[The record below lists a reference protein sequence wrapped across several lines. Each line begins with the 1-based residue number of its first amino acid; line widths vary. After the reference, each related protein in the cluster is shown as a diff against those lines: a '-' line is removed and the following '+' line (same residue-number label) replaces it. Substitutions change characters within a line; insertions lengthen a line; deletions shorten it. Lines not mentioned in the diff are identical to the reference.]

1 MILIGVYHSLHMTRM
16 VCETLRQLDQRGVP
30 PLVVAF
36 SEMAAAEVQT
46 LGLPFIRAGK
56 VFRATAPVERQLVEL
71 AGRAAEADEDVRFH
85 GVPLAPLMRHSLLLL
100 GREANGSA
108 RYRLAMDA
116 MRYLLCA
123 ERVFDLFRP
132 SAVIVWNGMRM
143 DSAAYLELAKARGI
157 PSRQVE
163 RGPLPGTMFCD
174 ASGIN
179 GGASV
184 TRLQEM
190 PDVKAKDV
198 EWSERVVQRY
208 RSSGQSAWEQ
218 PARIEDADLLREC
231 GVPPDKRIALYACQ
245 VPDDTNIVAY
255 SPFKDDYMAVFDW
268 LARAYADATDTVLV
282 VKKHPKGPDLR
293 KTLWDRFGPNAI
305 WVDRGNIQQWLTLAH
320 HVVCINS
327 TVGFEAALC
336 GKPVILL
343 GQAFYG
349 GTGCRNWGLTEDCGS
364 ADALKAAVSRI
375 LIRAGDQGTAANA
388 SRLLAILHARMELL
402 DTESRDDQERW
413 VDLLAG
419 FCMNRNAHVELERI
433 VTACNDWTI
442 EVLELGPESLR
453 FQDEAALWKSNYLRL
468 AGAFPL
474 KHLLR
479 LRRWLLRLGK
489 PPWEEDS

>member
-1 MILIGVYHSLHMTRM
+1 MILIGAYHSLHMTRM
-16 VCETLRQLDQRGVP
+16 ICESLRHLDQRGVP

-36 SEMAAAEVQT
+36 TEMAAAEIQT

-56 VFRATAPVERQLVEL
+56 VFRATDSVERQLVEL
-71 AGRAAEADEDVRFH
+71 AERAAETDEDVRFH
-85 GVPLAPLMRHSLLLL
+85 GVPIAPLMRHSLLLL

-108 RYRLAMDA
+108 RRRLAVDA
-116 MRYLLCA
+116 TRYLLCA
-123 ERVFDLFRP
+123 ERIFDLFRP
-132 SAVIVWNGMRM
+132 SAVIVWNGTRM
-143 DSAAYLELAKARGI
+143 ESAAYLELAKARGI
-157 PSRQVE
+157 PTRQVE

-184 TRLQEM
+184 TRLQET
-190 PDVKAKDV
+190 PDVEAKDV

-218 PARIEDADLLREC
+218 PARIEDADLLRAC
-231 GVPPDKRIALYACQ
+231 GVPPNKRIALYACQ

-282 VKKHPKGPDLR
+282 VKKHPKGPDLKEVLR
-293 KTLWDRFGPNAI
+293 DRIGPNTI
-305 WVDRGNIQQWLTLAH
+305 WVDRGNIQQWLALAH

-349 GTGCRNWGLTEDCGS
+349 GTGCRNWGLTEDCSSGG
-364 ADALKAAVSRI
+364 ALKDAVKRI
-375 LIRAGDQGTAANA
+375 LGRAADQGTAANA
-388 SRLLAILHARMELL
+388 TRLLATLHARMELL

-413 VDLLAG
+413 VDILAG
-419 FCMNRNAHVELERI
+419 FCMNRNAHVGLERI

-442 EVLELGPESLR
+442 EVQKLGPESQR
-453 FQDEAALWKSNYLRL
+453 FRDEAALWKSNYLRL
-468 AGAFPL
+468 AGTFPL
-474 KHLLR
+474 RHLLR
-479 LRRWLLRLGK
+479 LRRWFLGLDR
-489 PPWEEDS
+489 PPWEEGS